1 MATLIPGSAG
11 VITINS
17 DPVVTALTS
26 DFALT
31 RNIMTKAFI
40 GQAWS
45 DSLNGQRAATFSCT
59 GCVAVENVADLYA
72 AWTAATVPCS
82 IQIGDAAGATD
93 AGMFSGDF
101 NVSNLAFSV
110 SGDGEWDFSFDA
122 SNAGDVTYTAAT
134 P

>member
-1 MATLIPGSAG
+1 MATLIPGSEG
-11 VITINS
+11 VVTINS
-17 DPVVTALTS
+17 DPVVTALTA

-59 GCVAVENVADLYA
+59 GSVAVENVSDLYN
-72 AWTAATVPCS
+72 AWTSATVPCS
-82 IQIGDAAGATD
+82 IQIGDAAGPTD
-93 AGMFSGDF
+93 AGVFAGDF
-101 NVSNLAFSV
+101 NVSNLGFSV

-122 SNAGDVTYTAAT
+122 SNAGDVTYTPAT